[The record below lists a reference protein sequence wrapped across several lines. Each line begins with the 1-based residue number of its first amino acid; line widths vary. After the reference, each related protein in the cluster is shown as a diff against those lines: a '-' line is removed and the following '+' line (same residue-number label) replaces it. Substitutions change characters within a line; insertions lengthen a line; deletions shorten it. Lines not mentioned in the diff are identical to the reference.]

1 MKKFSTSN
9 QKEKFTKKDPFFR
22 VFKRFLTLFFIVDF
36 PGFEHYCLWLIQR
49 LLPQWYQ

>member
-22 VFKRFLTLFFIVDF
+22 VFKRFLTLF
-36 PGFEHYCLWLIQR
+36 LLLIF
-49 LLPQWYQ
+49 LVLNITVYG